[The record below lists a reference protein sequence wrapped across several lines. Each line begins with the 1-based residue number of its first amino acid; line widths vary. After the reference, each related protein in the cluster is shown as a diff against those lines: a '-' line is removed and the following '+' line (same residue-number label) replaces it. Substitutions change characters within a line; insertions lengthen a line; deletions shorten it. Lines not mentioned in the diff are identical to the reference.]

1 LYMSKIQG
9 VIRTLNVFDL
19 SPRNLMIYAN
29 TQLHRKIDKSFFV
42 TALTAKL
49 NTSDM
54 TLKIVRAGHNPLL
67 YFDSTTGKA
76 EVIKPVG
83 MGLGLTDSDTF
94 ASNLEEY
101 HRKISKGDVILL
113 YTDGITDSRNHE
125 NDEYGDERL
134 SDVLLANSH
143 LSSLEIKDA
152 IFDDISNYTN
162 GTMQFDDM
170 TLLIVKIL

>member
-1 LYMSKIQG
+1 MSKIQG
-9 VIRTLNVFDL
+9 IIRTLNVFDL

-29 TQLHRKIDKSFFV
+29 TQLHKNIDKSFFV

-49 NTSDM
+49 SIADM
-54 TLKIVRAGHNPLL
+54 TLRIVRAGHNPLL
-67 YFDSTTGKA
+67 YFDSTTGKT
-76 EVIKPVG
+76 ELIRPIG
-83 MGLGLTDSDTF
+83 MGLGLTDSETF

-101 HRKISKGDVILL
+101 HRKIAKGDIILL
-113 YTDGITDSRNHE
+113 YTDGITDSRNHD

-134 SDVLLANSH
+134 ANVLLASSH
-143 LSSLEIKDA
+143 LSSLEIKVA
-152 IFDDISNYTN
+152 IFEDISNYTN